1 MLRTVRACAAAKLP
15 IFDAPTSPPMLWLS
29 LNHFSLFSAG
39 LPPAQSAMPQKLQVQ
54 LRSDERT
61 HDAPIPRQSR
71 ATSAPGL
78 GLTRATSAPGLGLT
92 RAASAPGL
100 GLTPNTSAPGLGL
113 TAATS
118 APGPAGGDR
127 SASDRGRYSQAV
139 VKRSAVIDTVEPT
152 RTSDT
157 RAARSHAV
165 VVQLRPDER
174 PSDLVRA
181 PKAKHS
187 ARTGVPDPSPGG
199 AACCM
204 VCGICRTLHVVC
216 CLVYVRKVETARGGS
231 YCNSTRTRTKPR
243 IPPSSSCFRARCRS

>member
-1 MLRTVRACAAAKLP
+1 
-15 IFDAPTSPPMLWLS
+15 MLWLS

-92 RAASAPGL
+92 AATSAPGL
-100 GLTPNTSAPGLGL
+100 GLTRATSAPGLGL

-174 PSDLVRA
+174 PSELVRA
-181 PKAKHS
+181 PRRSIPH
-187 ARTGVPDPSPGG
+187 ARACRIHRRGVLRD
-199 AACCM
+199 ACCM